1 MENPTVYKPSA
12 QAFVRSARNQ
22 RVMIRSPTEQPQG
35 RGSAG
40 RECRGA
46 APGLEGKPLF
56 RNELV
61 SRPTLFSDLGP
72 EAHGIFSGRRGDCA
86 CLTGKVGLVTCKGV
100 QVESSSQI

>member
-22 RVMIRSPTEQPQG
+22 RVMIRSPTEKTQG

-46 APGLEGKPLF
+46 GGGAKGWKGNHF
-56 RNELV
+56 
-61 SRPTLFSDLGP
+61 F
-72 EAHGIFSGRRGDCA
+72 
-86 CLTGKVGLVTCKGV
+86 VTNLCKGRPFSPIWGRKHMGSLAV
-100 QVESSSQI
+100 GVGIVPV